1 MIVVDDDVNAVNNM
15 TKDFPWEECGFSV
28 EASFEDGA
36 EALRWLQT
44 HTTDLVLC
52 DIKMPRMSGIELAR
66 HLHAER
72 REEKVIFI
80 SGFKDFEYARKAMEY
95 GVLRYCV
102 KPVTFRELRQTILH
116 IREMLDGERG
126 SRAPEEEDPARG
138 HSITDVQ
145 IEKIQRYIQ
154 AHYAEVTLQ
163 TLADYMH
170 MNTSYLSRY
179 FRDKTGKRLFDSITE
194 VRMNAAM
201 DLLRNN
207 ASLNIT
213 EIADL
218 VGYTNGISFSRAFKK
233 QFGVPPAEFRRNFD
247 VIGEKK

>member
-170 MNTSYLSRY
+170 MNTSYLFSSTNIPAISHTLAIMSSADECGDGSASEQRQPEHHGDRGSGRLHE
-179 FRDKTGKRLFDSITE
+179 RDQLFSCLQET
-194 VRMNAAM
+194 VRG
-201 DLLRNN
+201 
-207 ASLNIT
+207 SS
-213 EIADL
+213 
-218 VGYTNGISFSRAFKK
+218 GGIPP
-233 QFGVPPAEFRRNFD
+233 QF
-247 VIGEKK
+247 

>member
-80 SGFKDFEYARKAMEY
+80 SGFKDFEYARKAIRSGVTNYLLKPVSEEDLENTLA
-95 GVLRYCV
+95 VLRM
-102 KPVTFRELRQTILH
+102 ELKNL
-116 IREMLDGERG
+116 
-126 SRAPEEEDPARG
+126 
-138 HSITDVQ
+138 
-145 IEKIQRYIQ
+145 
-154 AHYAEVTLQ
+154 
-163 TLADYMH
+163 
-170 MNTSYLSRY
+170 
-179 FRDKTGKRLFDSITE
+179 
-194 VRMNAAM
+194 
-201 DLLRNN
+201 
-207 ASLNIT
+207 
-213 EIADL
+213 
-218 VGYTNGISFSRAFKK
+218 
-233 QFGVPPAEFRRNFD
+233 
-247 VIGEKK
+247 